1 MIKIVKYQDVS
12 QASILTFCKLAYAKL
27 DNAAINM
34 WAEDWRNNPNT
45 LPYMLFNTSRF
56 NSSSGEFNFLISE
69 DELIACAGVY
79 VSEFDKHISIA
90 GTRTWVVPK
99 FRNLNLVRDH
109 LLPSHKSWSVN
120 HGCKQV
126 AICFNNYNKN
136 LAKIFYR
143 NRLGEN
149 NSRLFYRTPEHLFY
163 SNINELPFSVTIQ
176 HTEQWVLYEKLD
188 PNWEFNWTRIKHVH
202 CT

>member
-1 MIKIVKYQDVS
+1 MIKIVKYQEVP
-12 QASILTFCKLAYAKL
+12 QESILTFCKSAYDEI

-34 WAEDWRNNPNT
+34 WSADWKNNPNT
-45 LPYMLFNTSRF
+45 LPYILFNTDRF
-56 NSSSGEFNFLISE
+56 NHDSGEFNFLVSK
-69 DELIACAGVY
+69 DRLVACAGVY
-79 VSEFDKHISIA
+79 VSDFNKKISIA
-90 GTRTWVVPK
+90 GTRTWVMPE
-99 FRNLNLVRDH
+99 FRNLNLVRDY
-109 LLPSHKSWSVN
+109 LLPSHKNWSIKYC
-120 HGCKQV
+120 CKQV

-149 NSRLFYRTPEHLFY
+149 NSRLFHRTPEHLFY

-188 PNWEFNWTRIKHVH
+188 PNWEFNWTKIKHVY
-202 CT
+202 CS